1 MGIINFVMPKKKF
14 LEKRPKPFVLAILD
28 GWGVAPPHQGNAISL
43 AKKPRLD
50 ALIKTYPAMTLVASG
65 GEVGLNWGEMGN
77 SEVGHL
83 NIGAGRVYYQ
93 TLPRLNHDI
102 EIGAFG
108 ENPSF
113 LRALAHA
120 KKNKSALHFVGLV
133 SVGGVHSSLE
143 HFFALLL
150 VCKKKKFSNVF
161 VHAILDGR
169 DVLYNSGIDFLRQL
183 EAKMKELKVGRVAT
197 ISGRYYAMDR
207 DNRWDRTQAA
217 YALMTTGVGAQAES
231 AVAAIEASYAN
242 KVYDEEFAPTVIVE
256 KGKPVAK
263 IEDND
268 AVIFVNFRPDRSRQ
282 LTRAF
287 VMPDF
292 SGFVRA
298 QIANLYFV
306 TMTEYEKD
314 LPVDVA
320 YPPEIIT
327 TNLSKVIADA
337 GLKQLHIAETEKYAH
352 VTFFLNGT
360 IEEPYAGEDRVII
373 PSPRVSS
380 YDKQPSM
387 AAPEVAKRVVKE
399 INSDKYDFIVLNFA
413 NADMVGHTG
422 NIEATVKGVEAIDAA
437 MGTIVDAALSHDGV
451 VLVTAD
457 HGNGE
462 EVQNLQTGEI
472 DKEHSTNPVPLLIIG
487 KQWEGQTGGVMEAVG
502 GDLSLTPP
510 VGMLADVAPT
520 VLKILGL
527 PQPEEMTGRAL
538 I

>member
-1 MGIINFVMPKKKF
+1 MPKNSAQ
-14 LEKRPKPFVLAILD
+14 KRPKPVVLAILD
-28 GWGVAPPHQGNAISL
+28 GWGVAPPHSGNAISL

-50 ALIKTYPAMTLVASG
+50 AFIKTYPAMTLIASSK
-65 GEVGLNWGEMGN
+65 EVGLNWGEMGN

-93 TLPRLNHDI
+93 TLPRINHDI

-113 LRALAHA
+113 LRALVHA
-120 KKNKSALHFVGLV
+120 KKNKSALHLIGLV
-133 SVGGVHSSLE
+133 SAGGVHSSLE

-150 VCKKKKFSNVF
+150 VCKKKKFSHVF
-161 VHAILDGR
+161 IHAILDGR
-169 DVLYNSGIDFLRQL
+169 DTLYNSGIDFLRQL
-183 EAKMKELKVGRVAT
+183 EAKMKELKIGRVAT
-197 ISGRYYAMDR
+197 LAGRYYAMDR
-207 DNRWDRTQAA
+207 DNRWERTQAA
-217 YALMTTGVGAQAES
+217 YAAMTAGVGAQAES
-231 AVAAIEASYAN
+231 AITAIEASYAHQ
-242 KVYDEEFAPTVIVE
+242 VYDEEFAPTVIIE
-256 KGKPVAK
+256 KGEPVAK
-263 IEDND
+263 IENND
-268 AVIFVNFRPDRSRQ
+268 AVIFTNFRPDRSRQ
-282 LTRAF
+282 FTRAF
-287 VMPDF
+287 VTLDF
-292 SGFVRA
+292 SAFNRT

-327 TNLSKVIADA
+327 ANLAKVISDA
-337 GLKQLHIAETEKYAH
+337 GLRQLHIAETEKYAH

-360 IEEPYAGEDRVII
+360 IEDPYVGEDRVII

-380 YDKQPSM
+380 YDQKPEMS
-387 AAPEVAKRVVKE
+387 ALEVAKRVVKE
-399 INSDKYDFIVLNFA
+399 INADKYDFIVLNFA

-422 NIEATVKGVEAIDAA
+422 KIEATIKAVETIDGAI
-437 MGTIVDAALSHDGV
+437 GTIVDAVLSHDGV
-451 VLVTAD
+451 ALITAD

-472 DKEHSTNPVPLLIIG
+472 DKEHSTNPVPLLVIG
-487 KQWEGQTGGVMEAVG
+487 KQWEGQTGGVVEAVG

-520 VLKILGL
+520 VLKIMGL